1 MGYGIAPQR
10 ARVAQILDMM
20 EESSKAKKVPVRAQ
34 ESLGKATLE
43 TEITLNKFEN

>member
-20 EESSKAKKVPVRAQ
+20 EESSKTTKVPVRAQ
-34 ESLGKATLE
+34 ENLGKTNLE
-43 TEITLNKFEN
+43 TEKTINKFEK